1 MKEVVRRAHV
11 LLWLLVFL
19 TLAASVYI
27 VFLQDILK
35 PLAAFDFLNF
45 VVARLNG
52 IACFCWLYMAAQKR
66 RGLWALFG
74 LAGGLMAV
82 LVYFAF
88 LFCHEDFNVGKN
100 LPLNLENRMNFTKTD
115 AFLMAYFASSVLEW
129 IYFEA
134 ILNVNFSGNWIYVLN
149 FIAAKLG
156 GLVCACFLYG
166 VAGERRFLWFAFGL
180 VADLASVVVFF
191 LLSFMAGKKTE

>member
-1 MKEVVRRAHV
+1 
-11 LLWLLVFL
+11 
-19 TLAASVYI
+19 
-27 VFLQDILK
+27 
-35 PLAAFDFLNF
+35 
-45 VVARLNG
+45 
-52 IACFCWLYMAAQKR
+52 
-66 RGLWALFG
+66 
-74 LAGGLMAV
+74 
-82 LVYFAF
+82 
-88 LFCHEDFNVGKN
+88 
-100 LPLNLENRMNFTKTD
+100 MNFTKTD
-115 AFLMAYFASSVLEW
+115 AFLMAYFISSVLEW

-134 ILNVNFSGNWIYVLN
+134 ILNVSLSGNWIYVLN